1 MIKIENLFFSYQN
14 KLIFKNLNFSAS
26 KGEIVGF
33 IGASGIGK
41 STLFK
46 LLTGLISPDSGAVFI
61 EGKLNPR
68 QFYKSISYMPQ
79 QDFLLPWKTVFQN
92 IKLCTRCEK
101 YKEKQMN
108 EEIDSLLKL
117 LAIYSD
123 RDSYPV
129 TLSGGMRQRVS
140 LARALFFNKPILLLD
155 EPFSSLDQANKA
167 VAIEKIKEINV
178 KNKTTILIIT
188 HHQEEIKSLTEK
200 LYEVKDQSLRIV
212 CE

>member
-14 KLIFKNLNFSAS
+14 KLLFKNLNFFAS
-26 KGEIVGF
+26 KGEIIGF
-33 IGASGIGK
+33 IGPSGIGK
-41 STLFK
+41 STFFK
-46 LLTGLISPDSGAVFI
+46 LLAGLVSAESGEILI
-61 EGKLNPR
+61 EGIVNPK

-92 IKLCTRCEK
+92 IKLCSCHEK
-101 YKEKQMN
+101 YEEKKIN

-117 LAIYSD
+117 LTIYSD
-123 RDSYPV
+123 RDSYPIA
-129 TLSGGMRQRVS
+129 LSGGMRQRVC

-155 EPFSSLDQANKA
+155 EPFSSLDHVNKA

-178 KNKTTILIIT
+178 KNETTILIIT
-188 HHQEEIKSLTEK
+188 HHQEEIESLTNK

-212 CE
+212 CG

>member
-1 MIKIENLFFSYQN
+1 MIKIENLFFSYRS
-14 KLIFKNLNFSAS
+14 KLVFKNLNFFAS
-26 KGEIVGF
+26 KGEIVAF
-33 IGASGIGK
+33 IGPSGIGK

-46 LLTGLISPDSGAVFI
+46 LLAGLLSPEGGRITI
-61 EGKLNPR
+61 EENVNPR
-68 QFYKSISYMPQ
+68 EFYQNISYMPQ

-92 IKLCTRCEK
+92 IKLCAPYQKSEERK
-101 YKEKQMN
+101 MN

-117 LAIYSD
+117 LGIYSD

-155 EPFSSLDQANKA
+155 EPFSSLDPANKA
-167 VAIEKIKEINV
+167 VAIEKIKEINA

-200 LYEVKDQSLRIV
+200 LYELKDQSLRSV
-212 CE
+212 CG